1 MERVALIASPSRLA
15 KKTKASYYYKDIGL
29 DDVVDNLDSQQQIK
43 KQIASIENEIE
54 NIGKVCDK
62 RKIESEKAYQ
72 QSIDEERKE
81 LDAKI
86 IESLNRLEEL
96 LNQYKIAKE
105 TDYKSIYKGISVK
118 LKKIS
123 KEIEQKSKIL
133 IKHQEKKKILDEEN
147 VFYSEQLDY
156 AKDMNMYLKHKIQSM
171 LVAAKK
177 NENVNTSSGEIA
189 TTNSN
194 NIATNQST
202 SPVSIKI
209 ASRNKKAKNNSR
221 YYSPTSNGG
230 LLITTLSSSKN
241 IKRQIQTENNLSI
254 EDVKKQFDFAEN
266 KIQSMIKQ
274 INKEIN
280 KKKKTYDIVK
290 SATSNV
296 YQSTM
301 RAIINEMK
309 VNLPKVNSLK
319 GNSYMSNRTNNM
331 SDSGCSGKMNKM
343 DKKEIVIQF
352 LENRQVKNM
361 IYGFLYN

>member
-1 MERVALIASPSRLA
+1 MERVALIASPSRYQ
-15 KKTKASYYYKDIGL
+15 KKTKASYYYQDIAL

-43 KQIASIENEIE
+43 KQIALIDNEIE

-62 RKIESEKAYQ
+62 RKIESEKAYK
-72 QSIDEERKE
+72 QSIEEERKE

-86 IESLNRLEEL
+86 MESLNRLEEL

-123 KEIEQKSKIL
+123 KEIEQKSKVL
-133 IKHQEKKKILDEEN
+133 LKHQEKQKILDEEN
-147 VFYSEQLDY
+147 VFYTEQLNY
-156 AKDMNMYLKHKIQSM
+156 AKDMNLYLKHKIQS
-171 LVAAKK
+171 LLISSQKK
-177 NENVNTSSGEIA
+177 NENVNTSVGEIV
-189 TTNSN
+189 TSN
-194 NIATNQST
+194 NIVTNQST
-202 SPVSIKI
+202 SPISIKME
-209 ASRNKKAKNNSR
+209 SRNKNIKHNSR
-221 YYSPTSNGG
+221 YLSPITNEG

-241 IKRQIQTENNLSI
+241 IKKQNQTETNNLSI
-254 EDVKKQFDFAEN
+254 EDIKKQFDFAEN
-266 KIQSMIKQ
+266 KILSKLKQ

-280 KKKKTYDIVK
+280 KKKETYNVVK

-301 RAIINEMK
+301 RSIINEMK
-309 VNLPKVNSLK
+309 QNLPKVNSPK
-319 GNSYMSNRTNNM
+319 GNSYMSNSTNNM
-331 SDSGCSGKMNKM
+331 SDSVCSNRMNKM

>member
-1 MERVALIASPSRLA
+1 MERVALIASPSRLP
-15 KKTKASYYYKDIGL
+15 KKTKASYYYHDIAL

-54 NIGKVCDK
+54 NIGKVCDR

-81 LDAKI
+81 LDGKI

-123 KEIEQKSKIL
+123 KEIEQKSNIL
-133 IKHQEKKKILDEEN
+133 LKYQEKKKILDEDN

-156 AKDMNMYLKHKIQSM
+156 AKDMNMYLKHKIQTM
-171 LVAAKK
+171 LTSKK
-177 NENVNTSSGEIA
+177 NENVNTSSGEIV
-189 TTNSN
+189 TSNSN
-194 NIATNQST
+194 IIATNQST

-209 ASRNKKAKNNSR
+209 ASRNTKAKNNSR

-241 IKRQIQTENNLSI
+241 IKRQVQTENNLSI

-280 KKKKTYDIVK
+280 KKKKTYDIAK

-301 RAIINEMK
+301 RSIINEMK
-309 VNLPKVNSLK
+309 LNLPKVNSLK
-319 GNSYMSNRTNNM
+319 GNSYMSNSTNNM
-331 SDSGCSGKMNKM
+331 SYSVSSSKLNKM